1 MKQLRILTGEHAG
14 VSLELTSTRYV
25 IGADDKA
32 DIQLLDWQSKPVV
45 IEVTEEQ
52 VVSIAVN
59 PGDLF
64 VLQPDEIERFDD
76 FSPRRV
82 GDIVLCVGPAQGAWP
97 SDLELITRLTQPA
110 ANDTDAAAAAD
121 GAAAGGTG
129 LAEPARP
136 VRSRRRLGRVLSV
149 VAGLA
154 MLTGFGATVARMNHA
169 PGAPKPQGGPTVL
182 PLKARVERAVAELSL
197 PGLDVV
203 QTGEQVAVRGL
214 VRSTA
219 DATALRTRLEA
230 LKVGGIVH
238 AYASAADV
246 AQDIAEGL
254 GLPGL
259 EVSWRGN
266 GVFAVSGR
274 TVDMARLNA
283 AAARLRTDLAPLV
296 QRIDIVAIE
305 KAPNASAPISA
316 ALNAGE
322 LKYVQ
327 TRDGVKHLSL
337 SGPPA
342 PAADEA
348 SHEVKR

>member
-1 MKQLRILTGEHAG
+1 
-14 VSLELTSTRYV
+14 
-25 IGADDKA
+25 
-32 DIQLLDWQSKPVV
+32 
-45 IEVTEEQ
+45 
-52 VVSIAVN
+52 
-59 PGDLF
+59 
-64 VLQPDEIERFDD
+64 
-76 FSPRRV
+76 
-82 GDIVLCVGPAQGAWP
+82 
-97 SDLELITRLTQPA
+97 
-110 ANDTDAAAAAD
+110 
-121 GAAAGGTG
+121 
-129 LAEPARP
+129 
-136 VRSRRRLGRVLSV
+136 
-149 VAGLA
+149 
-154 MLTGFGATVARMNHA
+154 
-169 PGAPKPQGGPTVL
+169 VL

-259 EVSWRGN
+259 EVTWRGN

-274 TVDMARLNA
+274 TVDLERLNA

-296 QRIDIVAIE
+296 QRIDVVATE
-305 KAPNASAPISA
+305 KSPKASAPISA

-342 PAADEA
+342 IVADEPP
-348 SHEVKR
+348 HEVQR

>member
-32 DIQLLDWQSKPVV
+32 DIQLLDWQSSPVV

-52 VVSIAVN
+52 VVNIAVN

-64 VLQPDEIERFDD
+64 VLQPEEVERFDD

-97 SDLELITRLTQPA
+97 SDLDLITRLTQPA
-110 ANDTDAAAAAD
+110 ANDTDAAAAAA
-121 GAAAGGTG
+121 GAAAAGT
-129 LAEPARP
+129 EPAAP
-136 VRSRRRLGRVLSV
+136 ALPMRSRRRMGRVLSV

-154 MLTGFGATVARMNHA
+154 MLTGFGATVARMNNGSGTQNA
-169 PGAPKPQGGPTVL
+169 QRGAPAL
-182 PLKARVERAVAELSL
+182 PLKARVERTVAELSL

-219 DATALRTRLEA
+219 DAAALRARLEG

-274 TVDMARLNA
+274 TVDLDRLNA

-296 QRIDIVAIE
+296 QRIDVVATE

-337 SGPPA
+337 SGPPVI
-342 PAADEA
+342 AADEPP
-348 SHEVKR
+348 HEVKR

>member
-32 DIQLLDWQSKPVV
+32 DIQLLDWVSSPVV

-76 FSPRRV
+76 FSPKRV
-82 GDIVLCVGPAQGAWP
+82 GDIVLCVGPAQGSWP
-97 SDLELITRLTQPA
+97 SDLDLITRLTQPA
-110 ANDTDAAAAAD
+110 VAEAAPADVVAAP
-121 GAAAGGTG
+121 AGT
-129 LAEPARP
+129 EPAAPALP

-154 MLTGFGATVARMNHA
+154 MLTGFGATVARMNHGTGGPNA
-169 PGAPKPQGGPTVL
+169 QRGAPAPS
-182 PLKARVERAVAELSL
+182 LKARVERTVAELSL

-219 DATALRTRLEA
+219 DAAALRARLEA

-274 TVDMARLNA
+274 TVDLERLNA

-296 QRIDIVAIE
+296 QRIDVVATE
-305 KAPNASAPISA
+305 KSPKASAPISA

-342 PAADEA
+342 LAADEPP
-348 SHEVKR
+348 HEVKR

>member
-32 DIQLLDWQSKPVV
+32 DIQLLDWVSSPVV

-64 VLQPDEIERFDD
+64 VLQPEEVERFDD
-76 FSPRRV
+76 FSPKRV

-97 SDLELITRLTQPA
+97 SDLDLITRLTQPA
-110 ANDTDAAAAAD
+110 AADVAAAAA
-121 GAAAGGTG
+121 APAGT
-129 LAEPARP
+129 EPAAPALP
-136 VRSRRRLGRVLSV
+136 VRSRRQLGRVLSV
-149 VAGLA
+149 LAGLA
-154 MLTGFGATVARMNHA
+154 MLTGFGATVARMNNGSSTQNA
-169 PGAPKPQGGPTVL
+169 QRGAPAL
-182 PLKARVERAVAELSL
+182 SLKARVERTVAELSL

-203 QTGEQVAVRGL
+203 QTGEQVTVRGL
-214 VRSTA
+214 VRNTA
-219 DATALRTRLEA
+219 DAAALRARLEG

-274 TVDMARLNA
+274 TADLDRLNA

-296 QRIDIVAIE
+296 QRIDVVATE
-305 KAPNASAPISA
+305 KSPSASAPISA

-348 SHEVKR
+348 SHEVPR

>member
-25 IGADDKA
+25 IGADDEA
-32 DIQLLDWQSKPVV
+32 DIQLLDWRSGPVV
-45 IEVTEEQ
+45 IEVTEED

-59 PGDLF
+59 PADLF
-64 VLQPDEIERFDD
+64 DLQADELESFGD
-76 FSPRRV
+76 FAPKRI

-97 SDLELITRLTQPA
+97 SDLDLITRLTQAVAGAFEATA
-110 ANDTDAAAAAD
+110 AATTAADDTDAP
-121 GAAAGGTG
+121 AAG
-129 LAEPARP
+129 LP
-136 VRSRRRLGRVLSV
+136 VRSRRRMSRVLSV
-149 VAGLA
+149 FAGLA
-154 MLTGFGATVARMNHA
+154 LLTGFGATVARMNQGPA
-169 PGAPKPQGGPTVL
+169 PAPRGSTAQT
-182 PLKARVERAVAELSL
+182 LKSRVEQAVSELSL
-197 PGLDVV
+197 PGLEVV
-203 QTGEQVAVRGL
+203 QSGEQVAVRGL
-214 VRSTA
+214 VRGTA
-219 DATALRTRLEA
+219 EAAALRTRLEA
-230 LKVGGIVH
+230 LKAPGIVH

-259 EVSWRGN
+259 EVSWRGG

-274 TVDMARLNA
+274 TADLDRLNA
-283 AAARLRTDLAPLV
+283 SAAGLRTDLAPLV
-296 QRIDIVAIE
+296 KRIDIVATE
-305 KAPNASAPISA
+305 KPAKASAPISA

-337 SGPPA
+337 SGPVA

-348 SHEVKR
+348 SPEVHRRPQ

>member
-25 IGADDKA
+25 IGADDEA
-32 DIQLLDWQSKPVV
+32 DIQLLDWQSAPVV
-45 IEVTEEQ
+45 IEVTEED
-52 VVSIAVN
+52 VVSIALN
-59 PGDLF
+59 PADLF
-64 VLQPDEIERFDD
+64 ALQADEAEPFGD
-76 FSPRRV
+76 FAPKRI

-110 ANDTDAAAAAD
+110 ADAAEATPAD
-121 GAAAGGTG
+121 ATASGDAGASAAG
-129 LAEPARP
+129 LPL
-136 VRSRRRLGRVLSV
+136 RSRRRMGRVLSV
-149 VAGLA
+149 LAGLA
-154 MLTGFGATVARMNHA
+154 LLTGFGATVARMNQGPVPA
-169 PGAPKPQGGPTVL
+169 PRGSTAPT
-182 PLKARVERAVAELSL
+182 LKARVEQAVSELSL

-203 QTGEQVAVRGL
+203 QSGEQVAVRGL
-214 VRSTA
+214 VRGTA
-219 DATALRTRLEA
+219 EAAALRSRLEA
-230 LKVGGIVH
+230 LKAPGIVH

-259 EVSWRGN
+259 EVSWRGG

-274 TVDMARLNA
+274 TADLDRLNA
-283 AAARLRTDLAPLV
+283 AAAGLRTDLAPLV
-296 QRIDIVAIE
+296 KRIDIVATE
-305 KAPNASAPISA
+305 KARSASAPISA

-337 SGPPA
+337 SGPA
-342 PAADEA
+342 ASAADEA
-348 SHEVKR
+348 SHAVPR